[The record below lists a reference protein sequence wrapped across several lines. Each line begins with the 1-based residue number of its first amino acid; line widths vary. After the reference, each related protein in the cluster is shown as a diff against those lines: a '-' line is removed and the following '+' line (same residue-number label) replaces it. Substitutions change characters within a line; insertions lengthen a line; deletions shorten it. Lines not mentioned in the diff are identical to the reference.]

1 MDTLVSVQ
9 WLADHLDGG
18 FGAWR
23 DAGRPLASGDRRAEP
38 ATLTPR
44 VRTGLVADRDEVAA
58 AIGDPEVALVDVL
71 TPDSY
76 DGSSPMYG
84 RPGHIPSAIN
94 LPVSDLFDEDG
105 RLLPDNEIA
114 RRHAATE
121 GRRTITYCGGGI
133 AASTTAFALTR
144 LCHSDVAVYTASLQ
158 EWVADPAN
166 PMVTGSTP
174 NGD

>member
-105 RLLPDNEIA
+105 RFLPDNEIA
-114 RRHAATE
+114 RRHAAIE